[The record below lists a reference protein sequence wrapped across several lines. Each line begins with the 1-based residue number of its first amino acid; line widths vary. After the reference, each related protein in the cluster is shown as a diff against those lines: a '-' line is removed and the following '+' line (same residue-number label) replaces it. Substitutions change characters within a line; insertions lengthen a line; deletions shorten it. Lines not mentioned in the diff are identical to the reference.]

1 MSDCKHCEQI
11 LFSLTYME
19 YCSVWGSTLSLIC
32 FDQALM
38 GCPFLGDVDSFERK
52 QGIYMNASNE
62 LQKTKDK
69 LQQLQVCSTYPNETY
84 YTLHLLEYNTNRHPQ
99 LRLFINKVT

>member
-1 MSDCKHCEQI
+1 
-11 LFSLTYME
+11 
-19 YCSVWGSTLSLIC
+19 
-32 FDQALM
+32 M

-69 LQQLQVCSTYPNETY
+69 LQQLQVCSTYTKETCSFAGVQY
-84 YTLHLLEYNTNRHPQ
+84 
-99 LRLFINKVT
+99 